1 MELRLSHC
9 NIEKVD
15 GIGGGLA
22 VRSDMAV
29 TRGVTGLARKP
40 GVTLARTEPTL
51 PLDDAAF
58 AKPEK

>member
-1 MELRLSHC
+1 
-9 NIEKVD
+9 
-15 GIGGGLA
+15 
-22 VRSDMAV
+22 MAV